1 MEEAINRICIILQ
14 NKIDVMEKGM
24 ECLKQNNMHHTPTY
38 LNKQGK
44 VSAYSDCIIILSK
57 ELFKKQ

>member
-24 ECLKQNNMHHTPTY
+24 ECLKQSNMHNTPTY

-44 VSAYSDCIIILSK
+44 VSAYADCIIILST
-57 ELFKKQ
+57 ELLKK